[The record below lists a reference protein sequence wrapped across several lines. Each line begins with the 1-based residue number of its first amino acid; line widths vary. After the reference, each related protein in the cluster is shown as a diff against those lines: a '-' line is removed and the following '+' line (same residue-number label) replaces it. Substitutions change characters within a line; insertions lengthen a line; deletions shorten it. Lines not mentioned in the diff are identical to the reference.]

1 MVYRVGEGRE
11 RSRRLTATALERRC
25 YGVATVLLR
34 WGYGTGPMW
43 VAQLS
48 GIAALT
54 NAIFW
59 LLLSLGIL
67 SPFSVIAQLDGL
79 IQF

>member
-1 MVYRVGEGRE
+1 MVHRVGDGRE
-11 RSRRLTATALERRC
+11 RPGRLTVTVLTRC
-25 YGVATVLLR
+25 CDGVATLVL
-34 WGYGTGPMW
+34 WWCYGTGPMW

>member
-1 MVYRVGEGRE
+1 
-11 RSRRLTATALERRC
+11 
-25 YGVATVLLR
+25 
-34 WGYGTGPMW
+34 MW

-54 NAIFW
+54 NAISW